1 MSKNNKVLLVS
12 VAGILALALTGILF
26 YINIRSEFINHLSKE
41 YPKQKFDVG
50 FVKIEPIYGNYFANV
65 TCLDDYI
72 SFPISKSFNTK
83 IISEDY
89 PQYKSRIQYNS
100 KIRDIV
106 YGSNIR
112 SYVNEVTGG
121 GKIPF
126 QDDGVYSQINLYI
139 TEDADIVSVATKTLA
154 ILNENNI
161 SAEIVGL
168 MQEKD
173 KHVYEI
179 RLSTDDYALPKSEL
193 EAKVQ
198 RIK

>member
-1 MSKNNKVLLVS
+1 MSKNKKILLV
-12 VAGILALALTGILF
+12 VITVIFALVLTWFLLTMI
-26 YINIRSEFINHLSKE
+26 IRSEFKNHLTKK
-41 YPKQKFDVG
+41 YPEQRFDVG
-50 FVKIEPIYGNYFANV
+50 FVKIEPIYGYYFADV

-89 PQYKSRIQYNS
+89 PQYKSQIQYNS
-100 KIRDIV
+100 KIKDII
-106 YGSNIR
+106 YGSNIK

-139 TEDADIVSVATKTLA
+139 TEDADMVSVATKTLT
-154 ILNENNI
+154 ILKENNI

-168 MQEKD
+168 MQERN

-179 RLSTDDYALPKSEL
+179 RLSTDDYALPKSEI

>member
-1 MSKNNKVLLVS
+1 MSKNKKILLV
-12 VAGILALALTGILF
+12 VITLIFALVLTWFLLAM
-26 YINIRSEFINHLSKE
+26 NIRSEFKNHLSKK
-41 YPKQKFDVG
+41 YPEQRFDVG
-50 FVKIEPIYGNYFANV
+50 FVKIEPINGYYFADV
-65 TCLDDYI
+65 TCLGDYI

-89 PQYKSRIQYNS
+89 PQYKSQIQYNS
-100 KIRDIV
+100 KIKDII
-106 YGSNIR
+106 YGSNIK

-139 TEDADIVSVATKTLA
+139 TEDADMVSVATKTLT
-154 ILNENNI
+154 ILKENNI

-168 MQEKD
+168 MQERN

-179 RLSTDDYALPKSEL
+179 RLSTDDYALPNSEIA
-193 EAKVQ
+193 AKVQ